1 MKFNTKRYTIR
12 NVEGQGFN
20 EGIKYE
26 INLKD
31 GYKFSDDS
39 HLDYAENVEEL
50 RDLIADIEEEEI
62 KNV

>member
-1 MKFNTKRYTIR
+1 MKFRTKRYTIKQ
-12 NVEGQGFN
+12 VDDQDFN

-39 HLDYAENVEEL
+39 HLSYADSVEEL
-50 RDLIADIEEEEI
+50 RNLIADIEVEEAI
-62 KNV
+62 